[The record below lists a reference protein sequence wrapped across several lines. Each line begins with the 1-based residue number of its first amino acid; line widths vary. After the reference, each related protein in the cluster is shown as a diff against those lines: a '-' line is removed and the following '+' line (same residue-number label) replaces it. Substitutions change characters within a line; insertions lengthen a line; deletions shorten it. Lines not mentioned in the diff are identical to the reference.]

1 MNELS
6 KNQLHYL
13 NMRRR
18 HKRIVAV
25 SRVSI
30 LLTFL
35 FLWEFSANTGLID
48 SFIFSSPSR
57 IALCFLEMTGDGSIF
72 RHIGVTLYE
81 TLVSFVL
88 VIFFS
93 LFVTVL
99 LWLFRKL
106 SEILE
111 PYLVVLNSLPKSA
124 LAPLLIVWL
133 GANRTTIIIAG
144 MSVAIFGSILNL
156 YSEFSEVDPDKIML
170 IYTLHGNRLHALS
183 KVVIPS
189 CIPAIIS
196 TMKVNIGLCLVGVI
210 IGEFIGGRE
219 GLGYMIIYG
228 SQVFKLDWLLMSIC
242 IMWGMVLSIF
252 FNKRY
257 LGRLGSGKKSSGGA
271 GFGDTAMTAMFI
283 GLVSAYIG
291 SYIGGFVSGGGLFS
305 FSGSFMPL
313 IVVFVSGL
321 VMAGFIY
328 LSEKKNLAWVE
339 SFSIAGSMLIGMAA
353 AVVVKLFM

>member
-1 MNELS
+1 MKCKKESTAQKAYLRR
-6 KNQLHYL
+6 QLH
-13 NMRRR
+13 RRR
-18 HKRIVAV
+18 LVLFYRI
-25 SRVSI
+25 
-30 LLTFL
+30 FL
-35 FLWEFSANTGLID
+35 FVFFLICWEMSARLGLID
-48 SFIFSSPSR
+48 AFIFSSPSR
-57 IALCFLEMTGDGSIF
+57 TVRCFLRMMQDKSILI
-72 RHIGVTLYE
+72 HTGVTLYE
-81 TLVSFVL
+81 TLISFTL
-88 VIFFS
+88 VI
-93 LFVTVL
+93 LCGLIGAVL
-99 LWLFRKL
+99 LWSSRNL

-242 IMWGMVLSIF
+242 ILCVI
-252 FNKRY
+252 
-257 LGRLGSGKKSSGGA
+257 
-271 GFGDTAMTAMFI
+271 AMLLYALI
-283 GLVSAYIG
+283 GLIEKW
-291 SYIGGFVSGGGLFS
+291 
-305 FSGSFMPL
+305 
-313 IVVFVSGL
+313 
-321 VMAGFIY
+321 Y
-328 LSEKKNLAWVE
+328 LCRCKIS
-339 SFSIAGSMLIGMAA
+339 
-353 AVVVKLFM
+353 